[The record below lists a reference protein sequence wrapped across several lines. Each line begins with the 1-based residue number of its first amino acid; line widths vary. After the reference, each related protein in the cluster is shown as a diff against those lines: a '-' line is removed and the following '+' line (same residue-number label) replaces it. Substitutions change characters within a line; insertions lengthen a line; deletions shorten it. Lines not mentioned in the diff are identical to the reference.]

1 MKIAIMG
8 AMYEE
13 ITPLLE
19 FFKTYETIEYANNRY
34 YKASYQGLS
43 LIHI

>member
-8 AMYEE
+8 AMPEE

-19 FFKTYETIEYANNRY
+19 KIGSYTEFNIGLNKY
-34 YKASYQGLS
+34 YTAKYS
-43 LIHI
+43 